1 MRKLVKFLGI
11 VINKRLITKEEIRME
26 IFLSKDQ
33 VVRLLEGYY
42 QQKEGI
48 PFTVRFE
55 VSESRDT
62 WEDYE
67 SEVQREGTMSFLG
80 EEVPFKQRISEEE
93 IKEAFQDMVSSSDYQ
108 LETLNYQISWPEK
121 SDDPGNV
128 YPGFEGI
135 NLFVKTKE
143 KQKVKGG
150 N

>member
-1 MRKLVKFLGI
+1 
-11 VINKRLITKEEIRME
+11 ME

-67 SEVQREGTMSFLG
+67 SEVQREGS
-80 EEVPFKQRISEEE
+80 
-93 IKEAFQDMVSSSDYQ
+93 
-108 LETLNYQISWPEK
+108 
-121 SDDPGNV
+121 
-128 YPGFEGI
+128 
-135 NLFVKTKE
+135 
-143 KQKVKGG
+143 
-150 N
+150 